1 MDSDTDEP
9 TFVDLWLR
17 WSEGTEPP
25 TIYHKWSAIFT
36 ISSLVSRRCYLY
48 GGEIHP
54 YYCTLF
60 MLFIG
65 DPALGKG
72 RATGRASLVIDQVD
86 PRINS
91 PDSVSGSKLF
101 LEMSERKREFT
112 VGTETRYY
120 SPMAY
125 ISEELESFTK
135 ADDELMSSL
144 VDLWAKSKYTY
155 LTHAHKDITIYDPA
169 LTFLGN
175 TNLTTFSTFVR
186 SGRIAQGLARR
197 LLLIYANEPACVR
210 ALSEDWRKNPTKVA
224 LYERIIWGAKFLA
237 EAKGEFGY
245 TDEWAAL
252 FEADHQRNHKRA
264 KEKEFSHSAIDIY
277 FKARKELV
285 ARLSMIACLSRIAG
299 LVKSQDSLDLALGQ
313 LQGRCLIL
321 CAEDFHQADQ
331 WLKQVESNLDEVYMM
346 ASPNSQVPLRIQ
358 LADRIREAPHSKDM
372 LLEWLYNHTTIREAK
387 EILASMEGNLFTY
400 ENGKA
405 KLIYG

>member
-1 MDSDTDEP
+1 M
-9 TFVDLWLR
+9 LMGRL
-17 WSEGTEPP
+17 
-25 TIYHKWSAIFT
+25 
-36 ISSLVSRRCYLY
+36 
-48 GGEIHP
+48 
-54 YYCTLF
+54 
-60 MLFIG
+60 LFI
-65 DPALGKG
+65 
-72 RATGRASLVIDQVD
+72 
-86 PRINS
+86 
-91 PDSVSGSKLF
+91 
-101 LEMSERKREFT
+101 
-112 VGTETRYY
+112 
-120 SPMAY
+120 
-125 ISEELESFTK
+125 
-135 ADDELMSSL
+135 
-144 VDLWAKSKYTY
+144 
-155 LTHAHKDITIYDPA
+155 
-169 LTFLGN
+169 
-175 TNLTTFSTFVR
+175 TFVR

-264 KEKEFSHSAIDIY
+264 KEKEFSHAAIDIY